1 MDKAAVQRSVQL
13 AVSQEM
19 FRKTGKIYV
28 PVASSARHIHLC
40 RADVEKLFGAGYQLQ
55 EFKKLSQPGQ
65 FACKEQV
72 TIVGPKGELKK
83 VRVLG
88 PERKATQVEI
98 SMTDS
103 FALGIR
109 PPVRMSGKTAGT
121 PGCKLVGPAGTVEVS
136 EGVIV
141 AARHLHLSGEQAA
154 MFGLKDGQ
162 AVSLKSGG
170 ERSVIFENVI
180 VRAGKGHDMEV
191 HIDTDEANSIAMSGA
206 SMMEVLP

>member
-1 MDKAAVQRSVQL
+1 MDKAQVQRSVQL
-13 AVSQEM
+13 AVSEAI
-19 FRKTGKIYV
+19 FRKTGKIFV

-40 RADVEKLFGAGYQLQ
+40 RADVEKLFGKGYQLQ

-72 TIVGPKGELKK
+72 TVVGPKGQLQK

-88 PERKATQVEI
+88 PERPDTQVEI
-98 SMTDS
+98 ALTDS

-121 PGCKLVGPAGTVEVS
+121 PGCTLVGPAGSAEVK

-141 AARHLHLSGEQAA
+141 AARHLHLSSEQAA
-154 MFGLKDGQ
+154 LFGLKDGQ
-162 AVSLKSGG
+162 VVKLRSEG
-170 ERSVIFENVI
+170 ERAVIFDQVV

-191 HIDTDEANSIAMSGA
+191 HIDTDEANCIAMGPSP
-206 SMMEVLP
+206 MMEVLK

>member
-1 MDKAAVQRSVQL
+1 MDKASVQRPVQL
-13 AVSQEM
+13 AVSEQV
-19 FRKTGKIYV
+19 FRKTGRIFV

-40 RADVEKLFGAGYQLQ
+40 RADVERLFGAGYQLQ
-55 EFKKLSQPGQ
+55 KFRDLSQPGQ

-72 TIVGPKGELKK
+72 TVVGPKGRLEK

-98 SMTDS
+98 AFTDS

-121 PGCKLVGPAGTVEVS
+121 PGCQLIGPAGQIDIP

-141 AARHLHLSGEQAA
+141 AARHLHLSAAQAA
-154 MFGLKDGQ
+154 LFGLQDGQ
-162 AVSLKSGG
+162 IVRLRSEGDRAV
-170 ERSVIFENVI
+170 VFENVI
-180 VRAGKGHDMEV
+180 VRAGGGHDMEV
-191 HIDTDEANSIAMSGA
+191 HIDTDEANAVAMSG
-206 SMMEVLP
+206 STMMEVLK

>member
-13 AVSQEM
+13 AVSESV
-19 FRKTGKIYV
+19 FRKTGRIFV

-40 RADVEKLFGAGYQLQ
+40 RADVEKLFGKGYQLH

-65 FACKEQV
+65 FACKEQLTV
-72 TIVGPKGELKK
+72 VGPKGQLQK

-88 PERKATQVEI
+88 PERKETQVEI
-98 SMTDS
+98 ALTDS

-121 PGCKLVGPAGTVEVS
+121 PGCTLVGPAGSAEVR

-141 AARHLHLSGEQAA
+141 AARHLHLSAEQAA
-154 MFGLKDGQ
+154 LFGLKDGQ
-162 AVSLKSGG
+162 VVKLKSEG
-170 ERSVIFENVI
+170 ERAVIFDQVV

-191 HIDTDEANSIAMSGA
+191 HIDTDEANCIAMGA
-206 SMMEVLP
+206 SPMMEVLP